1 MPGHASPIGAG
12 PDSTAAIPADGPYV
26 DDYAAAL
33 AVLLEEL
40 RAWAAAVDAA
50 SPSAR
55 VYAYKAWVD
64 QHASSIRD
72 ARFAGYVA
80 PVTCYASLSPPPPG
94 WLIEGCRQHFDPLYS
109 FPVADRFSLTG
120 YVLDVLLENLASG
133 GITPI
138 VGEALAQAREAKRE
152 VDRSCPPDDWSVPH
166 VVQPGL
172 LRLDGGDGSPGGS
185 PDALA
190 ALLSKARGT
199 APAGSWL
206 DAARRLLVGPQG
218 AAAAAAA
225 RRWLAALGNGGGAM
239 PSNATH
245 RLALILKSYNAIA
258 WNGIT
263 TLGDARAAAAAE
275 LCGRH
280 RIGYYHDGSSSLD
293 TGADHPALL
302 SDANQ
307 AAVRGCAWLL
317 SCAPVPENAA
327 ALQRAAMACLVQ
339 APSAS
344 GRKYRSLKGL
354 NSCLWSLGQ
363 MATPEAVAAL
373 GRIGLGVR
381 DERLSKQVAA
391 AMSEAADKAGMTI
404 EDLQEIAVPLHGL
417 DEPGGCRI
425 SLADGF
431 TASLAILSSARTE
444 VTVLRPDGKAV
455 KSVPAAVRA
464 GADSTAALKAL
475 KSAAKELEQALPVH
489 RLRLERTWLTGRT
502 WTGAAFRERFLQHN
516 VMAWF
521 AARLIWT
528 VTAPGGDARTC
539 VFQAN
544 GSGIGADGS
553 LQPPLRDGD
562 TVALW
567 HPLDPAEPGAAGRW
581 RDMLVRHGI
590 TQPIKQAHR
599 EVYPLTAAELAT
611 GDYSNRFAGHI
622 IRQAQANALARLR
635 GWSCRSRISADVGN
649 DEPTHLRIPAHGLAA
664 EYWTEAAGGPE
675 AEWTDGLAYVFLQ
688 TDRIRFRRLL
698 DGGDWRRDGGRGLML
713 GGGSVALSM
722 VPPVVFSEV
731 MRDVD
736 LFVGVAS
743 IGHDPAWMDAGAA
756 AQHPSNWRRGPA
768 DEYWQAFN
776 TAELAESAR
785 TRHAFLAGLVPKL
798 AIAGRLSLEE
808 RHLVVQGG
816 LRRYRI
822 HVGSGNITME
832 PDGRYLCIVAGQGD
846 GKRAGGS
853 ILLPFEGDRLL
864 SVILSKAAMLANDTA
879 ITDPTI
885 LQQLRS

>member
-1 MPGHASPIGAG
+1 MPGHDPPAGAG
-12 PDSTAAIPADGPYV
+12 PASPDAIPADGPYV

-33 AVLLEEL
+33 AALLEEL

-64 QHASSIRD
+64 RHAGSIGD

-80 PVTCYASLSPPPPG
+80 PVTCYAGLSPPPPG

-120 YVLDVLLENLASG
+120 YVLDVLLGNLASG
-133 GITPI
+133 RLTVIG
-138 VGEALAQAREAKRE
+138 GEALARAREAKRE
-152 VDRSCPPDDWSVPH
+152 VDRSRPPDDWSAPS

-172 LRLDGGDGSPGGS
+172 LRLEGGNGSPAGS

-190 ALLSKARGT
+190 ALLSKARGM

-206 DAARRLLVGPQG
+206 DAARRLLAGPQG
-218 AAAAAAA
+218 AAAAA
-225 RRWLAALGNGGGAM
+225 RRWLSLLGSGGGAM

-245 RLALILKSYNAIA
+245 RLALIFQSYNAIA
-258 WNGIT
+258 WNGVT

-275 LCGRH
+275 LCGQH
-280 RIGYYHDGSSSLD
+280 RIGYYPDGSSNLD

-302 SDANQ
+302 SDANH
-307 AAVRGCAWLL
+307 AVVRGCAWLL
-317 SCAPVPENAA
+317 SCAAAPENAA

-339 APSAS
+339 APSGS

-381 DERLSKQVAA
+381 DERLSKQIAA
-391 AMSEAADKAGMTI
+391 AMSEAAAKAGMTI

-417 DEPGGCRI
+417 DEPGGCWI
-425 SLADGF
+425 GLADGF
-431 TASLAILSSARTE
+431 TASLAILSSTRTE
-444 VTVLRPDGKAV
+444 LTVLRPDGKAA
-455 KSVPAAVRA
+455 KSVPAAVRTD
-464 GADSTAALKAL
+464 ADSTAALKAL
-475 KSAAKELEQALPVH
+475 KAAANELEQALPVH

-528 VTAPGGDARTC
+528 VTASGGGARTC
-539 VFQAN
+539 IFQAN
-544 GSGIGADGS
+544 GSGIGADGL

-635 GWSCRSRISADVGN
+635 GWSCRSRIAADVGN

-675 AEWTDGLAYVFLQ
+675 AEWTESLAYVFLR
-688 TDRIRFRRLL
+688 TDRVRFRLL
-698 DGGDWRRDGGRGLML
+698 RDSGDWRRDGGRGLML
-713 GGGSVALSM
+713 ERGAVALST

-743 IGHDPAWMDAGAA
+743 IGHDPAWTDAGA

-768 DEYWQAFN
+768 DEYWHAFN

-808 RHLVVQGG
+808 RHLVVQGD

-822 HVGSGNITME
+822 HIGSGNITME
-832 PDGRYLCIVAGQGD
+832 PDGRYLCILAGQGD
-846 GKRAGGS
+846 GKRGGGP
-853 ILLPFEGDRLL
+853 IVLPFEGDRLL

-885 LQQLRS
+885 LGQLRS